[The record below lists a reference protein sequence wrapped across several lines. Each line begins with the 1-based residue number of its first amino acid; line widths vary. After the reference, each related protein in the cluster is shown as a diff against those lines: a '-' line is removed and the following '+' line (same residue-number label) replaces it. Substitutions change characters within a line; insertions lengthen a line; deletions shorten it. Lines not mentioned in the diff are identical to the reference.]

1 MRELPALMPDVDA
14 FLALTPEELA
24 AKMLFLMRERGR
36 ADYHRD
42 SLQDELWGS
51 IGASAPSYPKNRHIE
66 VFLAFAEAW
75 AWLEA
80 QGLLVPAEGTNGANG
95 FRHLSRRARQFASE
109 ADFADYRIARLI
121 PREILNTRIADPVWR
136 ALMRGEYDVAVFLA
150 MKAVEVAV
158 REASG
163 LGAACSRQSAVE
175 TPVRPDVS
183 CYALATGVL
192 GCSSRSLCT
201 KARYGAA
208 NGLPRTL
215 VYTASSMLR
224 LSTFAT
230 RPEAIGSLRYS
241 ALLSKL
247 ANGGHGG
254 SRRPLGLPVFAKLT
268 Q

>member
-14 FLALTPEELA
+14 FLALAPEELA

-109 ADFADYRIARLI
+109 ADFADYKIARLI

-163 LGAACSRQSAVE
+163 LGDGLVGVKLMREAFGAER
-175 TPVRPDVS
+175 
-183 CYALATGVL
+183 GVL
-192 GCSSRSLCT
+192 ADMSAEAGERT
-201 KARYGAA
+201 ARME
-208 NGLPRTL
+208 L
-215 VYTASSMLR
+215 
-224 LSTFAT
+224 FAG
-230 RPEAIGSLRYS
+230 AIGSLKNPQSHRNVNLNDPLVAIEAIY
-241 ALLSKL
+241 L
-247 ANGGHGG
+247 ANMLLRIVDSHQPR
-254 SRRPLGLPVFAKLT
+254 SL
-268 Q
+268 

>member
-1 MRELPALMPDVDA
+1 MPDVDA
-14 FLALTPEELA
+14 FLALAPEELA

-109 ADFADYRIARLI
+109 ADFADYKIARLI

-163 LGAACSRQSAVE
+163 LGDGLVGVKLMREAFGAER
-175 TPVRPDVS
+175 
-183 CYALATGVL
+183 GVL
-192 GCSSRSLCT
+192 ADMSAEAGERT
-201 KARYGAA
+201 ARME
-208 NGLPRTL
+208 L
-215 VYTASSMLR
+215 
-224 LSTFAT
+224 FAG
-230 RPEAIGSLRYS
+230 AIGSLKNPQSHRNVNLNDPLVAIEAIY
-241 ALLSKL
+241 L
-247 ANGGHGG
+247 ANMLLRIVDSHQPR
-254 SRRPLGLPVFAKLT
+254 SL
-268 Q
+268 